1 MNPEDFQENTSGHLI
16 SIPEGGF
23 AYVPNPL
30 PPMNLTWDSEL
41 IEVLSLADRA
51 LGELAGIGRSL
62 PNPHL
67 LVRPFLRR
75 EAVLS
80 SRIEGTQASLADV
93 LAYEAV
99 QLPLFDAPDDVKEVH
114 NYVRALEYG
123 LERMSSLPVSLRLI
137 RELHGILLE
146 GVRGEQFQAGEFR
159 QGQNFIGPPGSSLA
173 TATYVPPPPKEM
185 MEALQ
190 HLELYINEASNLPPL
205 IRLGLIHYQF
215 EAIHPFPDGNG
226 RLGRLLVSILL
237 CAWNLLPQPL
247 LYLSAFFE
255 TNRPDYYANLRGVS
269 EKGNWNSWL
278 SFFLNGVSSQSIDAA
293 DRVKR
298 INDLRENY
306 RQRFQQGRS
315 AARLLQVVDLLF
327 ARPLISVRTVEEE
340 LALPY
345 PTAERYIDELVKQ
358 GILESSGKA
367 RNRVFV
373 ARDILNAVEETK
385 IVGH

>member
-1 MNPEDFQENTSGHLI
+1 MNLEDFKKSISGQMVA
-16 SIPEGGF
+16 IPEGGF
-23 AYVPNPL
+23 AFVPNPL
-30 PPMNLTWDSEL
+30 PPINFTWDSEL
-41 IEVLSLADRA
+41 VENLSAADRA

-62 PNPHL
+62 HNPLL

-80 SRIEGTQASLADV
+80 SRIEGTQASLSDV

-99 QLPLFDAPDDVKEVH
+99 QLPLFDAPDDVREVH

-123 LERMSSLPVSLRLI
+123 LERINSLPVSLRLI

-146 GVRGEQFQAGEFR
+146 GVRGEQFRAGEFR
-159 QGQNFIGPPGSSLA
+159 QGQNFIGPPGSRLA

-185 MEALQ
+185 LKALQ
-190 HLELYINEASNLPPL
+190 QLEVYINEPSSLPPL

-226 RLGRLLVSILL
+226 RLGRLLISMLL
-237 CAWNLLPQPL
+237 CAWNILPQPL

-255 TNRPDYYANLRGVS
+255 ANRRDYYAHLRGVT
-269 EKGNWNSWL
+269 EKGNWNAWL
-278 SFFLNGVSSQSIDAA
+278 IFFLSGVSSQALDAA
-293 DRVKR
+293 ARVKR

-327 ARPLISVRTVEEE
+327 ARPLISVRTVEME
-340 LALPY
+340 LGLPY

-358 GILESSGKA
+358 GILVGTGKA
-367 RNRVFV
+367 RNRVFK
-373 ARDILNAVEETK
+373 ADEILQVIESPLNS
-385 IVGH
+385 

>member
-1 MNPEDFQENTSGHLI
+1 MNPEDFQENISGHLI

-30 PPMNLTWDSEL
+30 PPMNLTWDSGL

-99 QLPLFDAPDDVKEVH
+99 QLPLFDASDDVKEVH

-146 GVRGEQFQAGEFR
+146 GVRGEQFRAGEFR

-190 HLELYINEASNLPPL
+190 QLELYINESSNLPPL

-226 RLGRLLVSILL
+226 RLGRLLISILL

-278 SFFLNGVSSQSIDAA
+278 SFFLNGVSSQAIDAA

>member
-1 MNPEDFQENTSGHLI
+1 MNLEDFKKSISGQMVA
-16 SIPEGGF
+16 IPEGGF
-23 AYVPNPL
+23 AFVPNPL
-30 PPMNLTWDSEL
+30 PPTNFTWNSEL
-41 IEVLSLADRA
+41 VENLSAADRA

-80 SRIEGTQASLADV
+80 SRIEGTQASLSDV

-99 QLPLFDAPDDVKEVH
+99 QLPLFDAPDDVREVH

-146 GVRGEQFQAGEFR
+146 GVRGEQFRAGEFR
-159 QGQNFIGPPGSSLA
+159 QGQNFIGPPGSRLA

-185 MEALQ
+185 LKALQ
-190 HLELYINEASNLPPL
+190 QLELYINEPSSLPPL

-226 RLGRLLVSILL
+226 RLGRLLISMLL
-237 CAWNLLPQPL
+237 CAWNILPQPL

-255 TNRPDYYANLRGVS
+255 ANRRDYYAHLRGVT
-269 EKGNWNSWL
+269 EKGNWNAWL
-278 SFFLNGVSSQSIDAA
+278 IFFLSGVSSQALDAA
-293 DRVKR
+293 ARVKR

-327 ARPLISVRTVEEE
+327 ARPLISVRTVEME
-340 LALPY
+340 LGLPY

-358 GILESSGKA
+358 GILVGTGKA
-367 RNRVFV
+367 RNRVFR
-373 ARDILNAVEETK
+373 ANEILQVIESPLSS
-385 IVGH
+385 

>member
-1 MNPEDFQENTSGHLI
+1 MNPEDFQENISGHLI

-30 PPMNLTWDSEL
+30 PPMNLTWDSGL

-93 LAYEAV
+93 LAYEAI
-99 QLPLFDAPDDVKEVH
+99 QLPLFDAPDDVREVH

-146 GVRGEQFQAGEFR
+146 GVRGEQFRAGEFR

-173 TATYVPPPPKEM
+173 TALDIFDSNRLKLVP
-185 MEALQ
+185 
-190 HLELYINEASNLPPL
+190 
-205 IRLGLIHYQF
+205 
-215 EAIHPFPDGNG
+215 
-226 RLGRLLVSILL
+226 
-237 CAWNLLPQPL
+237 
-247 LYLSAFFE
+247 
-255 TNRPDYYANLRGVS
+255 
-269 EKGNWNSWL
+269 
-278 SFFLNGVSSQSIDAA
+278 
-293 DRVKR
+293 
-298 INDLRENY
+298 
-306 RQRFQQGRS
+306 
-315 AARLLQVVDLLF
+315 
-327 ARPLISVRTVEEE
+327 
-340 LALPY
+340 
-345 PTAERYIDELVKQ
+345 
-358 GILESSGKA
+358 
-367 RNRVFV
+367 
-373 ARDILNAVEETK
+373 
-385 IVGH
+385 

>member
-1 MNPEDFQENTSGHLI
+1 MNPEDFQDNASGKLI
-16 SIPEGGF
+16 SNLEGGYAF
-23 AYVPNPL
+23 VPNPL
-30 PPMNLTWDSEL
+30 PPMNIIWDSGLVE
-41 IEVLSLADRA
+41 ILSTADRA

-80 SRIEGTQASLADV
+80 SRIEGTQASLSDV

-99 QLPLFDAPDDVKEVH
+99 QLPLFEAPDDVKEVH

-137 RELHGILLE
+137 RELHGILMD
-146 GVRGEQFQAGEFR
+146 GVRGEQFRAGDFR
-159 QGQNFIGPPGSSLA
+159 QGQNFIGPPGSRLS

-190 HLELYINEASNLPPL
+190 NLELYINKYSNIPPL
-205 IRLGLIHYQF
+205 IQLGLIHYQF

-226 RLGRLLVSILL
+226 RLGRLLISLLL
-237 CAWNLLPQPL
+237 CSWNLLPQPL

-255 TNRPDYYANLRGVS
+255 ANRPDYYANLRGVT
-269 EKGNWNSWL
+269 EKGRWNTWL
-278 SFFLNGVSSQSIDAA
+278 SFFLTGVSSQALDAA
-293 DRVKR
+293 ARVKR

-315 AARLLQVVDLLF
+315 SARLLQVVDLLF
-327 ARPLISVRTVEEE
+327 ARPLVSVRTVEIE
-340 LALPY
+340 LRLPY

-358 GILESSGKA
+358 GILVGTGKA
-367 RNRVFV
+367 RNRVFR
-373 ARDILNAVEETK
+373 AEDILRAIEES
-385 IVGH
+385 V

>member
-1 MNPEDFQENTSGHLI
+1 MNPKDFQDSTSGQLI
-16 SIPEGGF
+16 PISEGGYAF
-23 AYVPNPL
+23 VPNPL
-30 PPMNLTWDSEL
+30 PPENLTWNSEL
-41 IEVLSLADRA
+41 VEMLSTADRA

-80 SRIEGTQASLADV
+80 SRIEGTQASLSDV

-99 QLPLFDAPDDVKEVH
+99 QLPLFEASDDVKEVH

-137 RELHGILLE
+137 RELHGILME
-146 GVRGEQFQAGEFR
+146 GVRGEQFRAGDFR
-159 QGQNFIGPPGSSLA
+159 QGQNFIGPPGSHLA
-173 TATYVPPPPKEM
+173 SATYVPPPPKEM
-185 MEALQ
+185 VTALQ
-190 HLELYINEASNLPPL
+190 NLELYINEPSNLPPL
-205 IRLGLIHYQF
+205 IQLGLIHYQF

-226 RLGRLLVSILL
+226 RLGRLLISLLL
-237 CAWNLLPQPL
+237 CSWNLLPQPL

-255 TNRPDYYANLRGVS
+255 ANRPDYYANLRGVT
-269 EKGNWNSWL
+269 EKGRWNTWL
-278 SFFLNGVSSQSIDAA
+278 SFFLTGISSQAVDAA
-293 DRVKR
+293 ARVKR

-315 AARLLQVVDLLF
+315 SVRLLQVVDLLF
-327 ARPLISVRTVEEE
+327 ARPLVSVRTVEIE
-340 LALPY
+340 LRLPY

-358 GILESSGKA
+358 GILVGTGKA
-367 RNRVFV
+367 RNRVFR
-373 ARDILNAVEETK
+373 AEDILRAIEES
-385 IVGH
+385 V

>member
-1 MNPEDFQENTSGHLI
+1 MNPEEFQETISGHLI
-16 SIPEGGF
+16 SISEGAF

-30 PPMNLTWDSEL
+30 PPMNLTWDSGL

-51 LGELAGIGRSL
+51 LGELSGIGRSL

-93 LAYEAV
+93 LTYETV
-99 QLPLFDAPDDVKEVH
+99 QLTLFDASDDVKEVH

-123 LERMSSLPVSLRLI
+123 LERISSLPISLRLI

-146 GVRGEQFQAGEFR
+146 GVRGEQFRAGEFR

-190 HLELYINEASNLPPL
+190 QLELYINESSNLPPL

-226 RLGRLLVSILL
+226 RLGRLLISLLL

-269 EKGNWNSWL
+269 EKGNWNGWL
-278 SFFLNGVSSQSIDAA
+278 IFFLSGIFSQAIDAA
-293 DRVKR
+293 ARVKR
-298 INDLRENY
+298 INDLREDY

-340 LALPY
+340 LSLPY

-367 RNRVFV
+367 RNRIFV
-373 ARDILNAVEETK
+373 AREILNAVEETK
-385 IVGH
+385 IVGR

>member
-1 MNPEDFQENTSGHLI
+1 MNPEDFQDSASGQLI
-16 SIPEGGF
+16 PISEGGYAF
-23 AYVPNPL
+23 VPNPL
-30 PPMNLTWDSEL
+30 PPENLTWDSEL
-41 IEVLSLADRA
+41 VEMLSIADRA
-51 LGELAGIGRSL
+51 LGELAGIGRTL

-80 SRIEGTQASLADV
+80 SRIEGTQASLSDV

-137 RELHGILLE
+137 RELHGILME
-146 GVRGEQFQAGEFR
+146 GVRGEQFRAGDFR
-159 QGQNFIGPPGSSLA
+159 QGQNFIGPPGSRLS

-185 MEALQ
+185 MEASQ
-190 HLELYINEASNLPPL
+190 NLEIHINEPSNLPPL

-226 RLGRLLVSILL
+226 RLGRLLNSLLL
-237 CAWNLLPQPL
+237 CSWNLLPQPL

-255 TNRPDYYANLRGVS
+255 ANRPDYYANLRGVT
-269 EKGNWNSWL
+269 EKGRWKTWL
-278 SFFLNGVSSQSIDAA
+278 SFFLIGISSQAVDAA
-293 DRVKR
+293 ARVKR

-315 AARLLQVVDLLF
+315 SARLLQVVDLLF
-327 ARPLISVRTVEEE
+327 ARPLVTVRTVEAE
-340 LALPY
+340 LGLPY

-358 GILESSGKA
+358 GILVGTGKA
-367 RNRVFV
+367 RNRVFR
-373 ARDILNAVEETK
+373 ASEILQVIEKAIEN
-385 IVGH
+385 

>member
-1 MNPEDFQENTSGHLI
+1 MNPKDFQDSASGQLI
-16 SIPEGGF
+16 PISEGGYAF
-23 AYVPNPL
+23 IPNSL
-30 PPMNLTWDSEL
+30 PPENLTWDSEL
-41 IEVLSLADRA
+41 VEMLSTADRA
-51 LGELAGIGRSL
+51 LGELSGIGRSL

-80 SRIEGTQASLADV
+80 SRIEGTQASLSDV

-99 QLPLFDAPDDVKEVH
+99 QLPLFEAPDDVKEVH

-137 RELHGILLE
+137 RELHGILME
-146 GVRGEQFQAGEFR
+146 GVRGEQFRAGDFR
-159 QGQNFIGPPGSSLA
+159 QGQNFIGPPGSHLA
-173 TATYVPPPPKEM
+173 SATYVPPPPKEM

-190 HLELYINEASNLPPL
+190 NLELYINELSNLPPL

-226 RLGRLLVSILL
+226 RLGRLLISLLL
-237 CAWNLLPQPL
+237 CSWNLLPQPL

-255 TNRPDYYANLRGVS
+255 ANRPDYYANLRGVT
-269 EKGNWNSWL
+269 EKGRWNTWL
-278 SFFLNGVSSQSIDAA
+278 SFFLIGISSQAVDAA
-293 DRVKR
+293 ARVKR

-315 AARLLQVVDLLF
+315 SARLLQVVDLLF
-327 ARPLISVRTVEEE
+327 ARPLVTVRTVEAE
-340 LALPY
+340 LGLPY

-358 GILESSGKA
+358 GILVGTGKA
-367 RNRVFV
+367 RNRVFR
-373 ARDILNAVEETK
+373 ASEILQEIEKA
-385 IVGH
+385 IVN

>member
-1 MNPEDFQENTSGHLI
+1 MNPENFQENTSGRLI

-30 PPMNLTWDSEL
+30 PPTNFTWDSEL
-41 IEVLSLADRA
+41 VEMLSLADRA

-62 PNPHL
+62 SNPHL

-93 LAYEAV
+93 LAFEAV
-99 QLPLFDAPDDVKEVH
+99 QLSFFDAPDDVREVH

-123 LERMSSLPVSLRLI
+123 LERMSSFPVSLRLI
-137 RELHGILLE
+137 CELHGILLE
-146 GVRGEQFQAGEFR
+146 GVRGEQFRAGEFR

-173 TATYVPPPPKEM
+173 SATYVPPPPEEM
-185 MEALQ
+185 MKALQ
-190 HLELYINEASNLPPL
+190 QLELYINASSNFPPL

-226 RLGRLLVSILL
+226 RLGRLLISLLL

-255 TNRPDYYANLRGVS
+255 TYRPDYYANLRGVS

-278 SFFLNGVSSQSIDAA
+278 GFFLKGVSSQSIDAA
-293 DRVKR
+293 VRVKR

-315 AARLLQVVDLLF
+315 AARLLQVVDLIF

-340 LALPY
+340 LTLPY

-373 ARDILNAVEETK
+373 AREILNAVEETK
-385 IVGH
+385 IVGQ

>member
-1 MNPEDFQENTSGHLI
+1 MD
-16 SIPEGGF
+16 
-23 AYVPNPL
+23 
-30 PPMNLTWDSEL
+30 
-41 IEVLSLADRA
+41 
-51 LGELAGIGRSL
+51 
-62 PNPHL
+62 
-67 LVRPFLRR
+67 
-75 EAVLS
+75 
-80 SRIEGTQASLADV
+80 
-93 LAYEAV
+93 
-99 QLPLFDAPDDVKEVH
+99 PLFDAPDDVREVH

-146 GVRGEQFQAGEFR
+146 GVRGEQFRAGEFR

-190 HLELYINEASNLPPL
+190 QLELYINESSNLPPL

-226 RLGRLLVSILL
+226 RLGRLLISLLL

-278 SFFLNGVSSQSIDAA
+278 SFFLNGVSSQAIDAA
-293 DRVKR
+293 ARVKR

-306 RQRFQQGRS
+306 RLRFQQGRS

-327 ARPLISVRTVEEE
+327 ARPLISVRTVEME
-340 LALPY
+340 LGLPY

-358 GILESSGKA
+358 GILEDTGKA

-385 IVGH
+385 IVGR

>member
-1 MNPEDFQENTSGHLI
+1 MNPEDFQENISGHLI

-30 PPMNLTWDSEL
+30 PPMNLTWDSGL

-51 LGELAGIGRSL
+51 LGELAGIGGSL

-99 QLPLFDAPDDVKEVH
+99 QLPLFDASDDVKEVH

-146 GVRGEQFQAGEFR
+146 GVRGEQFRAGEFR

-190 HLELYINEASNLPPL
+190 QLELYINESSNLPPL

-215 EAIHPFPDGNG
+215 EAIHPFLDGNG
-226 RLGRLLVSILL
+226 RLGRLLISLLL

-278 SFFLNGVSSQSIDAA
+278 SFFLNGVSSQAIDAA

-298 INDLRENY
+298 INDLREDY

-327 ARPLISVRTVEEE
+327 ARPLVSVHTVEEE
-340 LALPY
+340 LGLPY

-385 IVGH
+385 IVGR

>member
-385 IVGH
+385 IVGR

>member
-1 MNPEDFQENTSGHLI
+1 MNLEDFKKTISGQMVA
-16 SIPEGGF
+16 IPEGGF
-23 AYVPNPL
+23 AFVPNPL
-30 PPMNLTWDSEL
+30 PPTNFTWDSDLVES
-41 IEVLSLADRA
+41 LSTADRA

-80 SRIEGTQASLADV
+80 SRIEGTQASLSDV
-93 LAYEAV
+93 LAYEAI
-99 QLPLFDAPDDVKEVH
+99 QLPLFDAPDDVREVH

-146 GVRGEQFQAGEFR
+146 GVRGEQFRAGEFR
-159 QGQNFIGPPGSSLA
+159 QGQNFIGPPGSHLT

-185 MEALQ
+185 LKALQ
-190 HLELYINEASNLPPL
+190 QMELYINEPSNLPPL

-226 RLGRLLVSILL
+226 RLGRLLISMLL
-237 CAWNLLPQPL
+237 CAWNILPQPL

-255 TNRPDYYANLRGVS
+255 ANRRDYYAHLRGVT
-269 EKGNWNSWL
+269 EKENWNAWL
-278 SFFLNGVSSQSIDAA
+278 VFFLSGVSSQALDAA
-293 DRVKR
+293 ARVKR
-298 INDLRENY
+298 INDLREDY

-327 ARPLISVRTVEEE
+327 ARPLISVRTVEME
-340 LALPY
+340 LGLPY
-345 PTAERYIDELVKQ
+345 PTAERYIDELVNQ
-358 GILESSGKA
+358 GILVGTGKA
-367 RNRVFV
+367 RNRVFK
-373 ARDILNAVEETK
+373 ADEILQVIESPLNR
-385 IVGH
+385 

>member
-1 MNPEDFQENTSGHLI
+1 MNPEDFRESISGQLI

-30 PPMNLTWDSEL
+30 PPTNFTWDSRLVEM
-41 IEVLSLADRA
+41 LSLADRA

-93 LAYEAV
+93 LAFEAI
-99 QLPLFDAPDDVKEVH
+99 QLPLFDASDDVREVH

-137 RELHGILLE
+137 RELHGILLD
-146 GVRGEQFQAGEFR
+146 GVRGEQFRAGEFR

-185 MEALQ
+185 LKALQ
-190 HLELYINEASNLPPL
+190 QLELHINESSNLPPL

-278 SFFLNGVSSQSIDAA
+278 TFFLSGVSSQSLDAA
-293 DRVKR
+293 ARVKR

-306 RQRFQQGRS
+306 RQRFQQRRS

-358 GILESSGKA
+358 GILEGTGKA
-367 RNRVFV
+367 RNRIFK
-373 ARDILNAVEETK
+373 ASNIINLLESRESY
-385 IVGH
+385 

>member
-1 MNPEDFQENTSGHLI
+1 MNPEDFQENISGHLI

-30 PPMNLTWDSEL
+30 PPMNLTWDSGL
-41 IEVLSLADRA
+41 IEVLSHADRA

-99 QLPLFDAPDDVKEVH
+99 QLPLFDASDDVKEVH

-146 GVRGEQFQAGEFR
+146 GVRGEQFRAGEFR

-190 HLELYINEASNLPPL
+190 QLELYINESSNLPPL

-278 SFFLNGVSSQSIDAA
+278 SFFLNGVSSQAIDAA
-293 DRVKR
+293 ARVKR

-358 GILESSGKA
+358 GILVGTGKA
-367 RNRVFV
+367 RNRIFK
-373 ARDILNAVEETK
+373 ADEILQVIESPLSS
-385 IVGH
+385 

>member
-1 MNPEDFQENTSGHLI
+1 MNPEDFQDNASGKLI
-16 SIPEGGF
+16 SNSEGGYAF
-23 AYVPNPL
+23 VPNPL
-30 PPMNLTWDSEL
+30 PPMNIIWDSGLVE
-41 IEVLSLADRA
+41 ILSTADRA

-80 SRIEGTQASLADV
+80 SRIEGTQASLSDV

-99 QLPLFDAPDDVKEVH
+99 QLPLFEAPDDVKEVH

-137 RELHGILLE
+137 RELHGILMD
-146 GVRGEQFQAGEFR
+146 GVRGEQFRAGDFR
-159 QGQNFIGPPGSSLA
+159 QGQNFIGPPGSRLS

-190 HLELYINEASNLPPL
+190 NLELYINKYSNIPPL
-205 IRLGLIHYQF
+205 IQLGLIHYQF

-226 RLGRLLVSILL
+226 RLGRLLISLLL
-237 CAWNLLPQPL
+237 CSWNLLPQPL

-255 TNRPDYYANLRGVS
+255 ANRPDYYANLRGVT
-269 EKGNWNSWL
+269 EKGRWNTWL
-278 SFFLNGVSSQSIDAA
+278 SFFLTGVSSQALDAA
-293 DRVKR
+293 ARVKR

-315 AARLLQVVDLLF
+315 SARLLQVVDLLF
-327 ARPLISVRTVEEE
+327 ARPLVSVRTVEIE
-340 LALPY
+340 LRLPY

-358 GILESSGKA
+358 GILVGTGKA
-367 RNRVFV
+367 RNRVFR
-373 ARDILNAVEETK
+373 AEDILRAIEES
-385 IVGH
+385 V

>member
-1 MNPEDFQENTSGHLI
+1 MNLEDFKKSTSGQLVT
-16 SIPEGGF
+16 IPQGGF
-23 AYVPNPL
+23 AYLPNPL
-30 PPMNLTWDSEL
+30 PPNNITWDSGLVE
-41 IEVLSLADRA
+41 ILSSADRA

-80 SRIEGTQASLADV
+80 SRIEGTQASLSDV
-93 LAYEAV
+93 MAYEAV
-99 QLPLFDAPDDVKEVH
+99 QLPLFDAPDDVREVH

-146 GVRGEQFQAGEFR
+146 GVRGEQFRAGEFR
-159 QGQNFIGPPGSSLA
+159 QGQNFIGSPGSSLA

-190 HLELYINEASNLPPL
+190 QLESYINEPSNLPPL

-226 RLGRLLVSILL
+226 RLGRLLISLLL

-255 TNRPDYYANLRGVS
+255 TNRPEYYANLRGVS

-278 SFFLNGVSSQSIDAA
+278 IFFLNGVSSQAIDAGA
-293 DRVKR
+293 RVKR
-298 INDLRENY
+298 INDLREIY
-306 RQRFQQGRS
+306 RQRFQQGR
-315 AARLLQVVDLLF
+315 ATARLLQVVDLLF
-327 ARPLISVRTVEEE
+327 AQPLVTVRTIQSE
-340 LALPY
+340 LELPY
-345 PTAERYIDELVKQ
+345 PTAERYIDELVEQK
-358 GILESSGKA
+358 ILTGTGKI

-373 ARDILNAVEETK
+373 AQEIIKILE
-385 IVGH
+385 